1 MICSHCGTPLPAGA
15 LFCGECGRPV
25 AARAESA
32 ASTRV
37 TPTESASNAMPAPE
51 ELVAPADPPVNTGG
65 WSLDL
70 PEREVADAAEPAHE
84 PAPEPSASVEPSVV
98 ETSVVEPSVVEPS
111 VVDSLP
117 PLPDEPVTEEPRGA
131 GWCAQCGALMSASDI
146 FCGECGFVRQL
157 DRRPR
162 DTEVLDPFPWG
173 IDPSSAGA
181 RAAEPPPA
189 VASPVRSEADS
200 VPPEH
205 DDAAADVDVVDE
217 GEPDDA
223 VDDFE
228 DTRIVAPG
236 ARGDRFVLQFST
248 GESVSVT
255 GSGLLGRNPVAEPG
269 EYFDAL
275 VTISDP
281 GRSVSKTHLEFGQE
295 GGSFWVSDRYSG
307 NGTVVREPERAARRC
322 DPGKRYRIVRGTRVD
337 IGEQFFIVS

>member
-25 AARAESA
+25 AARSEAAAPARVAPIAEPI
-32 ASTRV
+32 V
-37 TPTESASNAMPAPE
+37 PE
-51 ELVAPADPPVNTGG
+51 ELVAPAEPAVSTGG

-70 PEREVADAAEPAHE
+70 PEPARSGAAEASE
-84 PAPEPSASVEPSVV
+84 EALDRGQAPDVREETGAPVEPDARAGEAS
-98 ETSVVEPSVVEPS
+98 P
-111 VVDSLP
+111 P
-117 PLPDEPVTEEPRGA
+117 PLPDLPLPPRPEDPVTEEPRGA

-146 FCGECGFVRQL
+146 FCGECGFVRQV

-173 IDPSSAGA
+173 IDANSTGSRPAAAVVPEPQAEAPSGPRDEGGVDS
-181 RAAEPPPA
+181 
-189 VASPVRSEADS
+189 ASPR
-200 VPPEH
+200 
-205 DDAAADVDVVDE
+205 DDAADDVVD
-217 GEPDDA
+217 
-223 VDDFE
+223 DFD

-275 VTISDP
+275 VTVSDP

-295 GGSFWVSDRYSG
+295 GGAFWVSDRYSG
-307 NGTVVREPERAARRC
+307 NGTVIREPERVARRC
-322 DPGKRYRIVRGTRVD
+322 DPGKRYRIARGTRVD
-337 IGEQFFIVS
+337 IGEQFFVVS